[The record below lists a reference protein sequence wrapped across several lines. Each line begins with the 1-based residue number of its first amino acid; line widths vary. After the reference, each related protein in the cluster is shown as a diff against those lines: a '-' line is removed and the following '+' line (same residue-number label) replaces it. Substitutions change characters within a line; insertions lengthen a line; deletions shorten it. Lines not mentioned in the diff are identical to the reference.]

1 MIMGDKIVKV
11 EDAFI
16 TMGGYVLSL
25 LKDKNMSIDLLY
37 SSFLKE
43 YPKKVNFDDFIYT
56 IDFLYMIKKIK
67 IKNDD
72 VLEVVI

>member
-16 TMGGYVLSL
+16 TMGGYILSL
-25 LKDKNMSIDLLY
+25 LKNKNMSIDLLY
-37 SSFLKE
+37 SSFFKE

-72 VLEVVI
+72 ILEVVI

>member
-16 TMGGYVLSL
+16 TMGGYILSL

-67 IKNDD
+67 IRNDD
-72 VLEVVI
+72 ILEVVI

>member
-1 MIMGDKIVKV
+1 
-11 EDAFI
+11 
-16 TMGGYVLSL
+16 MGGYILSL

-67 IKNDD
+67 IRNDD
-72 VLEVVI
+72 ILEVVI

>member
-16 TMGGYVLSL
+16 TMGGYILTL
-25 LKDKNMSIDLLY
+25 LKDKNRSVDLLY
-37 SSFLKE
+37 IDFLKI
-43 YPKKVNFDDFIYT
+43 YPKKITFDDFIYAV
-56 IDFLYMIKKIK
+56 DFLFMIKKIK

-72 VLEVVI
+72 ILEVV

>member
-1 MIMGDKIVKV
+1 MGDKIVKV

-16 TMGGYVLSL
+16 TMGGYILSL

-67 IKNDD
+67 IRNDD
-72 VLEVVI
+72 ILEVVI